1 MFLSSIGV
9 FQMLIVIMVLSLA
22 LIYIIGMWKVFEKAQ
37 KPGWVAIIPIYNI
50 IVLLEIAKKPT
61 WWLLLY
67 FLSIIPL
74 IGVLISVTVNIMV
87 GVGVAKNFGK
97 SEGFGVGLGLLGFV
111 FYPILGFGDAKY
123 LDNKTD
129 EINEIGA
136 IQE

>member
-1 MFLSSIGV
+1 
-9 FQMLIVIMVLSLA
+9 
-22 LIYIIGMWKVFEKAQ
+22 MWKVFEKAQ